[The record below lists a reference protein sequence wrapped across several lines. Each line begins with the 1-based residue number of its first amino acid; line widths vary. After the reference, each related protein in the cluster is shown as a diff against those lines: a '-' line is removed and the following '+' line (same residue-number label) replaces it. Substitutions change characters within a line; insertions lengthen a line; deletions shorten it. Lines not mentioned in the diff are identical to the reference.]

1 MDLTKH
7 LKTLVNANNGGKKIP
22 ALSII
27 ENSPLTAA
35 IISKLHT
42 NERTSEYDSSGNK
55 KITTPSHMGLS
66 DISADV
72 AQKSTD
78 NENILELFPEL
89 EEGLRILVNAVIA
102 PKDLNS
108 TEVNYSLPTN
118 LKVSIL
124 SNKLI
129 PIVEEVLSKDLKLK
143 ELLPDI
149 IYETLGINGCYPMVV
164 IPESSVDDLINDRT
178 SISTESLT
186 EHFGNNS
193 SGKTKGF
200 LGDAREIKKT
210 TRSAFGFE
218 DIINSGGAFKRSSMT
233 DQRVIT
239 PKDNLDTLV
248 RVTDNFEI
256 LKLPKIIELKRD
268 QEVNKTLAMS
278 EGSLFHGLE
287 DINLNGYGSY
297 ANTNLNDIQLTQLLY
312 KGNINIRNV
321 TRKIKTSDETKRA
334 NIGAP
339 LTKLL
344 PAESVIPVVLSGD
357 KKKHIA
363 YFCLLDAVGNPLSK
377 DSAATV
383 YEDFR
388 RNQVGYKK
396 GGNLASNLI
405 QRTADAFSTSCD
417 VITYQ
422 QMQKICTEII
432 ETDFL
437 ARLRNGIYGEDVALV
452 NNTIF
457 YDILLA
463 RMFKEQQTQV
473 LFIPE
478 QLLTYFHFNLRKN
491 GTGKTLLESSLV
503 LNTLRSVLLFSNVNR
518 SVINSIGKTSVD
530 VTLDENDP
538 NKQKTLEVMK
548 HEALKVRQSQ
558 ALPATIS
565 PTDIQHYLQT
575 ANVYFNIQQVPGLPS
590 TSLKFNAENMNYVKP
605 DTDLMEE
612 LDKKAILALGVP
624 PELVANSR
632 EVEFATNIFANHLR
646 LSKQVSVIQ
655 EKFEPHL
662 NKLARTYCSNHGTV
676 VETVERVIKQ
686 NIKEIT
692 DVKDV
697 DPLIVKLKEQPEL
710 LVKLLT
716 REFLSNFEV
725 SFSRPDTVSLK
736 SQIEAFEEFE
746 QAVDKIISYNM
757 SDDILS
763 ATTSGEITAE
773 QVTLVRNS
781 IKAQLI
787 RDFLLKNNIL
797 PEAMDIITTDSEG
810 NQKLEIFTSISKHA
824 NNMTRGINEFLKR
837 VVPIKEA
844 SDDDMNTLTGGQ
856 ELGGAV
862 SSSSSSGGSSSSD
875 SGTSDSDGDTEEDNE
890 AEDDGSGDMP
900 DMPDFGSF

>member
-1 MDLTKH
+1 MDLTQH
-7 LKTLVNANNGGKKIP
+7 LRTLVNANAGGKKIP
-22 ALSII
+22 ALNII

-35 IISKLHT
+35 LISKLHT
-42 NERTSEYDSSGNK
+42 NERTSVYDHEGNK

-66 DISADV
+66 DISNDT
-72 AQKSTD
+72 AQKATD

-89 EEGLRILVNAVIA
+89 EEALRILVNAVIA

-108 TEVNYSLPTN
+108 TEVNYSAPSD

-124 SNKLI
+124 NSKLI

-143 ELLPDI
+143 EILPDI
-149 IYETLGINGCYPMVV
+149 VYETLGTNGCYPMVI
-164 IPESSVDDLINDRT
+164 IPESAVDDLINDRT
-178 SISTESLT
+178 SISTESLV
-186 EHFGNNS
+186 EHYGNGKNI
-193 SGKTKGF
+193 KTKGF
-200 LGDAREIKKT
+200 LGDSKVEKSSERT
-210 TRSAFGFE
+210 SLGFE
-218 DIINSGGAFKRSSMT
+218 DIINAGGAFVRKGMSDPRVKFNSSNVEV
-233 DQRVIT
+233 DSLI
-239 PKDNLDTLV
+239 

-256 LKLPKIIELKRD
+256 LKLPRIIENKRE
-268 QEVNKTLAMS
+268 QEVNKTLALS

-287 DINLNGYGSY
+287 DINYNRFGGY

-321 TRKIKTSDETKRA
+321 TRKIKTSDETTRA

-339 LTKLL
+339 LIKLL

-405 QRTADAFSTSCD
+405 QRTADAFSTTCD

-457 YDILLA
+457 YDILLS

-538 NKQKTLEVMK
+538 NKQKTLEILK
-548 HEALKVRQSQ
+548 HEALKVRQSG
-558 ALPATIS
+558 ALPASIS
-565 PTDIQHYLQT
+565 PTDIQRYLQT
-575 ANVYFNIQQVPGLPS
+575 ANVYFNIQQVPGLPA
-590 TSLKFNAENMNYVKP
+590 TNLKFNSENMNYVKP
-605 DTDLMEE
+605 DTDLMAE

-632 EVEFATNIFANHLR
+632 EVEFATNIFANHLK

-655 EKFEPHL
+655 EKLEPHMV
-662 NKLARTYCSNHGTV
+662 KLSRTYCMNHGTV
-676 VETVERVIKQ
+676 VEKIEKIIKA
-686 NIKEIT
+686 NLKDIT
-692 DVKDV
+692 EVKDL
-697 DPLIVKLKEQPEL
+697 DPVISNLKDNEEL
-710 LVKLLT
+710 LVKLLA

-736 SQIEAFEEFE
+736 SQMEAFDEFE
-746 QAVDKIISYNM
+746 QAVDKVISYNL
-757 SDDILS
+757 SEDILS

-773 QVTLVRNS
+773 QVGLVRNS

-787 RDFLLKNNIL
+787 REFLLKNNIL
-797 PEAMDIITTDSEG
+797 PDAMEIIKTDSEG
-810 NQKLEIFTSISKHA
+810 NQKLQIFDSISKHA
-824 NNMTRGINEFLKR
+824 NNMTKGINEFLKN
-837 VVPIKEA
+837 VVPVKDA
-844 SDDDMNTLTGGQ
+844 STDDMNTLTGGE

-862 SSSSSSGGSSSSD
+862 SASSSSGGSSSD
-875 SGTSDSDGDTEEDNE
+875 STDSEAGGEEE
-890 AEDDGSGDMP
+890 GGGEDDTGMP
-900 DMPDFGSF
+900 SMPDFSDF